1 MKTASTFKVGSPDM
15 VVYVSQAQQIS
26 FVEPTFLPV
35 SKHLPESHSEAQ
47 GELRK
52 PSIFSSL
59 VYLETTPEPREQ
71 S

>member
-26 FVEPTFLPV
+26 FVLPIFLPV

-47 GELRK
+47 GELAEAVHL
-52 PSIFSSL
+52 L
-59 VYLETTPEPREQ
+59 VLREFCDDT
-71 S
+71 